1 MVYSLII
8 FFSALSISLTAAYF
22 SIIGLATI
30 FPGSKL
36 AIIVMGS
43 VLEVGKLVAAVWLH
57 KNWDKKIKF
66 IKYYLLLAVLILTG
80 ITSMGIFGFLS
91 KSHIQHSTEIQQE
104 LVLVEN
110 IDNKISRKKQLLERK
125 RLEISQAEEKVDFSD
140 EKNKEKID
148 LLLSRISS
156 LKEESK
162 EKVESYN
169 SLISSK
175 QSAIDDIN
183 KKIEDEKP
191 QGIFA
196 SNKNYLILVDSLNKQ
211 KDIILSQISELESKS
226 ENESNVLSENISTI
240 RSSIDQLSIS
250 PTINTTDVSGLNL
263 EIDSIYK
270 EIEAL
275 ELEKLPLGKKLL
287 ELEAEVG
294 PIKYIANVLQDW
306 FMLEID
312 ISESVRI
319 VIITIIFVF
328 DPLAILLLISAT
340 ITWKESKT
348 EELPPDVAKIRD
360 SLLDQIDE
368 YIDSGG
374 NFESFFDRYRSQI
387 KKEEPKPV
395 AKKSILNVFKKS
407 SDNEN
412 IVIG

>member
-1 MVYSLII
+1 
-8 FFSALSISLTAAYF
+8 
-22 SIIGLATI
+22 
-30 FPGSKL
+30 
-36 AIIVMGS
+36 
-43 VLEVGKLVAAVWLH
+43 
-57 KNWDKKIKF
+57 
-66 IKYYLLLAVLILTG
+66 
-80 ITSMGIFGFLS
+80 
-91 KSHIQHSTEIQQE
+91 
-104 LVLVEN
+104 
-110 IDNKISRKKQLLERK
+110 
-125 RLEISQAEEKVDFSD
+125 QAEEKVDFSD

-374 NFESFFDRYRSQI
+374 NFESFF
-387 KKEEPKPV
+387 
-395 AKKSILNVFKKS
+395 
-407 SDNEN
+407 
-412 IVIG
+412 

>member
-22 SIIGLATI
+22 SIIGLGTI

-91 KSHIQHSTEIQQE
+91 KSHIQHSAEIQQE
-104 LVLVEN
+104 IALLEN
-110 IDNKISRKKQLLERK
+110 IDNKISRKNELLDRK
-125 RLEISQAEEKVDFSD
+125 RLEISQAENRIDFSGD
-140 EKNKEKID
+140 KNKEKID
-148 LLLSRISS
+148 LLLTRISS

-162 EKVESYN
+162 EKTDSYQ
-169 SLISSK
+169 SLILSK
-175 QSAIDDIN
+175 RSEIQDIN
-183 KKIEDEKP
+183 QKIEDEKP
-191 QGIFA
+191 KGIFA
-196 SNKNYLILVDSLNKQ
+196 SNKNYLVLVESLNKE
-211 KDIILSQISELESKS
+211 KESILSSISELQLKS
-226 ENESNVLSENISTI
+226 ENESISLSENISSI
-240 RSSIDQLSIS
+240 RSSIDELSII
-250 PTINTTDVSGLNL
+250 PTTNNTDITKLNSDI
-263 EIDSIYK
+263 EIIYQD
-270 EIEAL
+270 IEAL
-275 ELEKLPLGKKLL
+275 EMEKLPLGKKLL

-306 FMLEID
+306 FMLKID

-340 ITWKESKT
+340 ITWKDSK
-348 EELPPDVAKIRD
+348 EDDLPPDVAKIRD

-368 YIDSGG
+368 FIDSGG
-374 NFESFFDRYRSQI
+374 NFEAYFDRYRSQTKQEAAAPV
-387 KKEEPKPV
+387 KKG
-395 AKKSILNVFKKS
+395 ILDVFKKK
-407 SDNEN
+407 SDDEN